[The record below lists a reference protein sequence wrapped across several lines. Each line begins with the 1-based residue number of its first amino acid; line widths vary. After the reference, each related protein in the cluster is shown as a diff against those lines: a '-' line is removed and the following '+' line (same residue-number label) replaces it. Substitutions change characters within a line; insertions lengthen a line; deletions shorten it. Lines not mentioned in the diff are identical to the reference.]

1 MLTRLPA
8 WQSALGEYLMTC
20 AQQRFR
26 YGVLD
31 CGLFIAGAIAAMTGV
46 DVAADLRGEYSSRKE
61 AFAAIQ
67 RVCGRP
73 TMPAIADCLAERYSI
88 AEEPVAFA
96 QRGDP
101 VQLRRG
107 RAASLG
113 LVAMHGTEILTPYAD
128 GLLRLP
134 LSHAVRAWRI

>member
-1 MLTRLPA
+1 MTRFSD
-8 WQSALGEYLMTC
+8 WQSRLSEYLTTC

-31 CGLFIAGAIAAMTGV
+31 CGLFVSGAIEAMTGI
-46 DVAADLRGEYSSRKE
+46 DVADDLRGKYATRKE

-67 RVCGRP
+67 RLCGRP
-73 TMPAIADCLAERYSI
+73 TMPAIADCLAERFGI
-88 AEEPVAFA
+88 AELPVAFA

-101 VQLRRG
+101 VQLRRS

-113 LVAMHGTEILTPYAD
+113 LVAMHGTEILTPYAA

-134 LSHAVRAWRI
+134 LSYAARAWHI